1 MGKGTGKGTFRAR
14 RTARISTSGDFRPRV
29 QLAFPR
35 RRTTAFERTEWLDN
49 TEEEDMGIKELGKN
63 LRTKDYYTISDI
75 EDYDYDEAE
84 LKDVSSM
91 ADFANLRSK
100 QKVLARYLPDDPE
113 SLFPAGYYAATVVH
127 DKVRGEGLL
136 FKARY
141 NTLRLDFYRSVSASD
156 LQRPTKHGRQ
166 RR

>member
-1 MGKGTGKGTFRAR
+1 MTDALRSSD
-14 RTARISTSGDFRPRV
+14 STRV
-29 QLAFPR
+29 QLPR
-35 RRTTAFERTEWLDN
+35 VGGN
-49 TEEEDMGIKELGKN
+49 
-63 LRTKDYYTISDI
+63 
-75 EDYDYDEAE
+75 DYDEAE

-113 SLFPAGYYAATVVH
+113 SIFPAGYYVATVVH

-141 NTLRLDFYRSVSASD
+141 NTLRLDFD
-156 LQRPTKHGRQ
+156 GF
-166 RR
+166 

>member
-1 MGKGTGKGTFRAR
+1 MGKGAFRAR
-14 RTARISTSGDFRPRV
+14 RTARISTGGSGSFRPRI

-35 RRTTAFERTEWLDN
+35 RQTTALQRTEWLDN
-49 TEEEDMGIKELGKN
+49 TEEEDMGIKELGKGI
-63 LRTKDYYTISDI
+63 RSTTDHYTINDI
-75 EDYDYDEAE
+75 ESYDYDEAE

-100 QKVLARYLPDDPE
+100 QKVLARYLPDDPS
-113 SLFPAGYYAATVVH
+113 SLFPAGYYVATVIH

-141 NTLRLDFYRSVSASD
+141 NTLRRDF
-156 LQRPTKHGRQ
+156 LGFN
-166 RR
+166 